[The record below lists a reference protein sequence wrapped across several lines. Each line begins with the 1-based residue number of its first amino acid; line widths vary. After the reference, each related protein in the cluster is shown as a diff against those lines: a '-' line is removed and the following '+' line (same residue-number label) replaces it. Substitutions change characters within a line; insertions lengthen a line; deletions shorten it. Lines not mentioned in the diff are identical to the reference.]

1 MCRASSWHF
10 GVDLID
16 RESLRVDNLSILCI
30 LGNWSNCWS
39 RANFLIY
46 LAGTCPVVYTH
57 CVVHPL
63 IIWLVRSG
71 SRKAE
76 SQRNFMFCSSNYIE
90 CKSLLSFR
98 FCHTV
103 CLWAE
108 HKHIRK
114 MSSDIAR
121 PTLNFEALFSNSQP
135 INWWQDWWRQSI
147 SQSGPENFFDSG
159 FRLGRIIAART
170 GRENDGSRL
179 RYDQGTSAM

>member
-1 MCRASSWHF
+1 MCAVHLASWHF

-108 HKHIRK
+108 HKHIQK
-114 MSSDIAR
+114 C
-121 PTLNFEALFSNSQP
+121 PLTLLDQHWTSKPCSPIPSPSIDDKIDDVNPSVSQDQRTFSTLA
-135 INWWQDWWRQSI
+135 
-147 SQSGPENFFDSG
+147 SGW
-159 FRLGRIIAART
+159 
-170 GRENDGSRL
+170 DG
-179 RYDQGTSAM
+179 